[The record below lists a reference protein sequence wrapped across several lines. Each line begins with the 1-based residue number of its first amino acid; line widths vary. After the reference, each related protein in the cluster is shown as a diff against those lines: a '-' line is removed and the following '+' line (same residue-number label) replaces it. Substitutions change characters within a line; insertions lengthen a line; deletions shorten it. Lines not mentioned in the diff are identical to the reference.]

1 MTERKTGWFFKIDLV
16 AEIIKPKQSISEAKT
31 SSTVVHVGS
40 QAIVR

>member
-16 AEIIKPKQSISEAKT
+16 AEIIKPKQSIPEAKT
-31 SSTVVHVGS
+31 STVVHVGS